1 MLRLCT
7 VGYQRDSKGFTGKA
21 GNVAGLIGDASLVW
35 TATARRQAHR
45 LVDSRRNGRR
55 MAMIDLQ
62 ADIAI
67 KRARHVGLDRNDNRY
82 SAGVGLTYKLD
93 RSWQIKGELRQDW
106 LRSNISGNNYSATTV
121 LLDLRWQK

>member
-1 MLRLCT
+1 MSACRSIIAI
-7 VGYQRDSKGFTGKA
+7 RRW
-21 GNVAGLIGDASLVW
+21 LIGTVKLGYGND
-35 TATARRQAHR
+35 
-45 LVDSRRNGRR
+45 DY
-55 MAMIDLQ
+55 
-62 ADIAI
+62 
-67 KRARHVGLDRNDNRY
+67 VGLDRNDNRY